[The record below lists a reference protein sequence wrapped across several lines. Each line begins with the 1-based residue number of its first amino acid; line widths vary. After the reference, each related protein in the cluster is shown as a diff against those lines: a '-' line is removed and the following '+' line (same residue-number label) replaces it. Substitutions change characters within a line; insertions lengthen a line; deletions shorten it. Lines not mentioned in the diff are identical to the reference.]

1 MKLVLIDGNSILNRA
16 YYALPYLNDGEQH
29 NVNAVYGFTSILL
42 KTIADYKPTHI
53 IVTFDKRGHN
63 FRKDIY
69 SEYKANR
76 TGMPDDLAAQLPIL
90 HDLLDVMNIAVVE
103 KAGVEADDIIGTLS
117 KKLNIPTLVV
127 TGDRDMLQLVSD
139 NLTVLLTKR
148 GVTDVESVDV
158 ETLKTS
164 YGLTPQQI
172 VEYKALRGDTSDNI
186 PGVKGIGEKT
196 ATTLLQQFGDIDTL
210 YSNIDSLKGAVKTKL
225 EEGKEMAYIS
235 RQLATIVRD
244 ADVDCS
250 LQDCALP
257 EFGEKVRDKFLSLQF
272 RSLVARLNLSE
283 EQQVVERK
291 QCQCVEVDSVEQ
303 LQQLAAELLKLQYV
317 AVRYKE
323 SWYLA
328 KEQDTE
334 YKVIVSDSFLS
345 GISQYDAV
353 MTLKPLFE
361 SNVGKIVYDGKS
373 LRHMLD
379 ELDVQLNNISFD
391 IDLMQ
396 YLALPRAYKTVD
408 ALAES
413 YGFSGNVAPLLALKD
428 TLLNKLKETGTLD
441 LYNRI
446 ELPLSDI
453 LFEMERQG
461 VAVDT
466 QLLDQLSVEF
476 SEKINGLV
484 EEIQQLAG
492 KKFNVASPKQL
503 SEVLFVDLGLKHFK
517 KTATGYSTNN
527 EVLEKLRGSHP
538 IVEKIIDYRQWSKL
552 QGTYIDGL
560 KPLVKKGK
568 VHTTYNQSLTTTG
581 RLSSSDPNLQ
591 NIPIRNDLGKEIRK
605 LFVSQNGVFVGAD
618 YSQIELRLLAAF
630 SGDENLLD
638 AFNNGYDIHARVA
651 AELMGIPVEMVNSNM
666 RRMAKAVNFGIIY
679 GISDYGLS
687 ESAGISFAQ
696 ARDYIKKYFE
706 RFPSIKSYLDGSV
719 EFAKKN
725 GYVTTI
731 SGRRRYIPE
740 INASDKNV
748 RSFGERAAMNM
759 PLQGSA
765 ADVMKIAMLKVDE
778 EIRKQGLKSK
788 IVMQIHDELIVD
800 CFDDEA
806 DAVERILVEQMEN
819 AVQLK
824 CKLTVET
831 ERGKNLYEV

>member
-42 KTIADYKPTHI
+42 KTIADYKPSHI

-117 KKLNIPTLVV
+117 KKLDIPTLVV

-158 ETLKTS
+158 ETLKTN

-210 YSNIDSLKGAVKTKL
+210 YGNIDSLKGAVKTKL

-244 ADVDCS
+244 ADVSCS
-250 LQDCALP
+250 LEDCVVP

-272 RSLVARLNLSE
+272 RSLVPRLNLSE
-283 EQQVVERK
+283 EQQVVEHK

-303 LQQLAAELLKLQYV
+303 LEQLTNDLLKQQQV
-317 AVRYKE
+317 AVRYKD

-328 KEQDTE
+328 KEQETE

-361 SNVGKIVYDGKS
+361 SNVGKVVYDGKS

-379 ELDVQLNNISFD
+379 ELDVKLNNITFD

-396 YLALPRAYKTVD
+396 YLALPRAYKTAD
-408 ALAES
+408 ALQEN

-428 TLLNKLKETGTLD
+428 TLLNKLNETGTID

-476 SEKINGLV
+476 NEKINGLV

-503 SEVLFVDLGLKHFK
+503 SEVLFTDLGLKHFK

-527 EVLEKLRGSHP
+527 EVLEKLRDSHP
-538 IVEKIIDYRQWSKL
+538 IVEKIISYRQWSKL

-560 KPLVKKGK
+560 KPLIKKGK

-591 NIPIRNDLGKEIRK
+591 NIPIRNDLGKEIRR

-638 AFNNGYDIHARVA
+638 AFNNGEDIHARVA
-651 AELMGIPVEMVNSNM
+651 SELMGIPVEMVNSNM

-687 ESAGISFAQ
+687 ENTGISFTQ

-748 RSFGERAAMNM
+748 RAFGERAAMNM

-765 ADVMKIAMLKVDE
+765 ADVMKIAMIKVDE

-800 CFDDEA
+800 CYDEEA
-806 DAVERILVEQMEN
+806 DVVERILVEQMEN